1 MRNKRISRFGVILSL
16 ATLAFGCGDSSLTGP
31 KELPINFTR
40 YSLLGTQTDSS
51 SYVLFYGEI
60 HNYGEDK
67 LGIAPVVTYGVG
79 ENQGSASG
87 QLFRHF
93 SRTQGTYLP
102 DPTLDPN
109 EEIFWG
115 VGPIEI
121 KKTVEKRWDVEFVE
135 SRD

>member
-1 MRNKRISRFGVILSL
+1 MRNRIPRLIAILASAIL
-16 ATLAFGCGDSSLTGP
+16 TVGCGNNSPAGP
-31 KELPINFTR
+31 KELPITFTK
-40 YSLLGTQTDSS
+40 YSLLAAQTDSS

-109 EEIFWG
+109 EEIFLG